1 MKPLNEL
8 LSSLCSTAGV
18 EYRER
23 EGTLIKISE
32 EADPPEGLGSFVRN
46 GYFCEMIK
54 DDKVIFEGFSSHNAD
69 EGITETTKETAREWL
84 LYSLITKA
92 INQ

>member
-18 EYRER
+18 EYREYKGDHLSIPA
-23 EGTLIKISE
+23 E
-32 EADPPEGLGSFVRN
+32 N
-46 GYFCEMIK
+46 GAGWRAAASLVHFCEIVK
-54 DDKVIFEGFSSHNAD
+54 DGKVIAQGFASPSKPNY
-69 EGITETTKETAREWL
+69 GIGETTKETAREWL